1 MNKLKGI
8 LSGIMSVIIAGS
20 CFMAVMADSYIEDPF
35 WATNPKPSSPSESL
49 SYYDEESNIVWTS
62 DDKNIKGYANGEIQE
77 YQLISADNLI
87 VVPSDSEISND
98 ILELSEDYSIS
109 DVTDKL
115 QVTFIKDKIDLD
127 GKKVYLI
134 SNTKNLKDTGL
145 SENLKKD
152 MISEKIDASFNLA
165 TFNFEPKA
173 LSAMSIELNE
183 ADEDFTPDKYEGL
196 KGLEFA
202 KTSDDATRYAV
213 NISAINI
220 SDIDKIE
227 SNVKED
233 SNVKSVK
240 LCFNQSTL
248 GYAQMNY
255 KADYIRIDG
264 DSNSDNRLNVRD
276 CSFIAQKLA
285 QKKTEEL
292 PEYSDYNL
300 DGKADVRDA
309 AGVARF
315 LSNKYTEQ

>member
-1 MNKLKGI
+1 MKKLKSI
-8 LSGIMSVIIAGS
+8 LVGIMSVAIAGS
-20 CFMAVMADSYIEDPF
+20 GYMTVMADSYVEDPF
-35 WATNPKPSSPSESL
+35 WGTNPKPSKPSETVSY
-49 SYYDEESNIVWTS
+49 YYDESNVVWTS
-62 DDKNIKGYANGEIQE
+62 DDNNIKGYANGEIQE
-77 YQLISADNLI
+77 YQLLSANNLI
-87 VVPSDSEISND
+87 VVPSDAEISND
-98 ILELSEDYSIS
+98 ALELSEDYSIA

-115 QVTFIKDKIDLD
+115 QVNFIKDKVELE

-152 MISEKIDASFNLA
+152 MSSEKSDASFNLA
-165 TFNFEPKA
+165 TFQFEPKA
-173 LSAMSIELNE
+173 LSALSIELKE
-183 ADEDFTPDKYEGL
+183 ADKDFAPDKYEGL

-213 NISAINI
+213 NVATIKTADIN
-220 SDIDKIE
+220 KIV
-227 SNVKED
+227 NAVKDD

-300 DGKADVRDA
+300 DRKVDVRDA

-315 LSNKYTEQ
+315 LSNKYTEK